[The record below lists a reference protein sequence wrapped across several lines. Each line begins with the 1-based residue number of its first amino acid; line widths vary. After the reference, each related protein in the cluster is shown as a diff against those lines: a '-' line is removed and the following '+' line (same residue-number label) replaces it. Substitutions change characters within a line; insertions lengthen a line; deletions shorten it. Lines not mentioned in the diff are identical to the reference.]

1 MHRILVSDN
10 LSQRGLEVVRSTDG
24 FELDYQPGLGDRLK
38 EVIDGAA
45 GLVIRS
51 GSKVTPEVLAAANG
65 LRCIARAGIG
75 VDNIDLE
82 AATQHD
88 VVVMNTP
95 FGNTITT
102 AEHTIAMLM
111 AVSRNIPQATA
122 SIKAGKWEKK
132 KLGGSELFEKT
143 LGVIGLGNIGRIVA
157 DRAQGLKM
165 RVIGFDPMLKGH
177 TEPETGTPLVD
188 LDTLWSEADY
198 ITVHTPL
205 NAATKN
211 LVDDETIAKMK
222 TGVFLINVARGGI
235 FDESAVLRGLEAGRV
250 AGCAIDVYPLEP
262 PPEDARAL
270 LAHERCICTPHLG
283 ASTNEAQVRVAVQ
296 ACEQVIAYLSDGII
310 TNPVGKR

>member
-10 LSQRGLEVVRSTDG
+10 LSEKGLDVVRQADG
-24 FELDYQPGLGDRLK
+24 FELDYQPGIGDGLK
-38 EVIDGAA
+38 DAIQGAA

-51 GSKVTPEVLAAANG
+51 GSTVTPDVLASAKG

-75 VDNIDLE
+75 VDNIDLK
-82 AATQHD
+82 AAKERD

-122 SIKAGKWEKK
+122 STKAGKWEKK
-132 KLGGSELFEKT
+132 KFGGSELYEKT

-165 RVIGFDPMLKGH
+165 NVIGFDPMLEGD
-177 TEPETGTPLVD
+177 TEPETGTRLVD
-188 LDTLWSEADY
+188 LATLWAEADY

-205 NAATKN
+205 NDATRN
-211 LVDDETIAKMK
+211 LVNDETIGKMRD
-222 TGVFLINVARGGI
+222 GVFLINVARGGI
-235 FDESAVLRGLEAGRV
+235 FEEAAVLRGLEAGKV
-250 AGCAIDVYPLEP
+250 AGCAIDVYPVEP
-262 PPEDARAL
+262 PPEAARAL
-270 LAHERCICTPHLG
+270 LAHDRCICTPHLG
-283 ASTNEAQVRVAVQ
+283 ASTGEAQVRVAVQ
-296 ACEQVIAYLSDGII
+296 ACEQVVAYLRDGKID
-310 TNPVGKR
+310 NQVGG